1 MDLPPPAQEEV
12 APVERSLTA
21 EIAERCDLARAEV
34 VDVGVTL
41 PEGAEI
47 LSWLGDPCVPLP
59 RLRVNFRLNGTQTS
73 APANPTLELWVDGP
87 VAPADVP
94 AGQPFVIA
102 TGPIPWRAAQGNHLT
117 GTVVSRVDLGEGD
130 AVTPRDARRVPDAER
145 GAQVEIVV
153 KRGLV
158 RLAAPAELLSA
169 AFVGDRVM
177 VRNHTTQTIQRG
189 VLVDRDT
196 VELTP

>member
-102 TGPIPWRAAQGNHLT
+102 TRFPNGATMLSAVGRTRPDFNSTGGPI
-117 GTVVSRVDLGEGD
+117 
-130 AVTPRDARRVPDAER
+130 
-145 GAQVEIVV
+145 
-153 KRGLV
+153 
-158 RLAAPAELLSA
+158 SA
-169 AFVGDRVM
+169 
-177 VRNHTTQTIQRG
+177 
-189 VLVDRDT
+189 
-196 VELTP
+196 